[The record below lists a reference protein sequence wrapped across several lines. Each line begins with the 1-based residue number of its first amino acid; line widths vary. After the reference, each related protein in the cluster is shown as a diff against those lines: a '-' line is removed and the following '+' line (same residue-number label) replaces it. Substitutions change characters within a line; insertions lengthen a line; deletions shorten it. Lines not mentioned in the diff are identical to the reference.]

1 MASLEYSPVCQSRNG
16 RAVRMRCRY
25 WCCLLVTNHQVLLL
39 KSEFHARCWRVL
51 FVVVN
56 VQPADGAAL
65 PLQRHW
71 PTGLSR
77 RPLSER
83 TCRSR
88 CDWRGGPSSGSW
100 RLRSAL
106 DEASRSMAAVALA
119 WLPVAL
125 VPLRTGR
132 RPQRDEPN
140 SETSCA
146 PSMAVCHCQ
155 ARCDA
160 KFWTRPSAIVVV

>member
-65 PLQRHW
+65 PLQRHNGR
-71 PTGLSR
+71 PGFHVVLFRKGHAAAAATGGAALHQVHGASGVLSTK
-77 RPLSER
+77 PLGQ
-83 TCRSR
+83 
-88 CDWRGGPSSGSW
+88 WQPS
-100 RLRSAL
+100 
-106 DEASRSMAAVALA
+106 
-119 WLPVAL
+119 
-125 VPLRTGR
+125 
-132 RPQRDEPN
+132 
-140 SETSCA
+140 
-146 PSMAVCHCQ
+146 H
-155 ARCDA
+155 
-160 KFWTRPSAIVVV
+160 